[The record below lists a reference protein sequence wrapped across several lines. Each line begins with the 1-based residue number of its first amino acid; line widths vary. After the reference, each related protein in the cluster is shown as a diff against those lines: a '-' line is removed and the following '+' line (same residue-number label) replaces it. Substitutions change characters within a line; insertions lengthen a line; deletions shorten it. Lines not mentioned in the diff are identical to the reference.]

1 MNDLDKM
8 MRYTNDM
15 SNLGVIAPHKV
26 KYIDRY
32 NIDWLT
38 ELIKSN
44 KPVKYVCF
52 WHEGNEY
59 PNHVFSQWYEGKH
72 FAING
77 RTYFTAEQYMM

>member
-1 MNDLDKM
+1 MNDLEKM

-44 KPVKYVCF
+44 KPLKYVCF
-52 WHEGNEY
+52 
-59 PNHVFSQWYEGKH
+59 
-72 FAING
+72 
-77 RTYFTAEQYMM
+77 